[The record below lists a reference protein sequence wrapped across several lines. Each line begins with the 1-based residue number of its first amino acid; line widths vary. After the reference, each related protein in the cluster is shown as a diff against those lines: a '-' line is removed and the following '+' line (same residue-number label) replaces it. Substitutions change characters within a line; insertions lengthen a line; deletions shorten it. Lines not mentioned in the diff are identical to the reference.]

1 MSKDSNASAS
11 ACLVKK
17 IRREIRAEAIKALE
31 RWGKNDSV
39 ALQVEALIG
48 SLDDTLSDEV
58 VLSELRAMNA
68 NGAPS
73 VEVFASVK

>member
-1 MSKDSNASAS
+1 
-11 ACLVKK
+11 VKE

-31 RWGKNDSV
+31 HWGKNDSV

-68 NGAPS
+68 ANGLPI

>member
-1 MSKDSNASAS
+1 MKE
-11 ACLVKK
+11 
-17 IRREIRAEAIKALE
+17 IRREIRAEANEVLE

-58 VLSELRAMNA
+58 ILSELRAMKAA
-68 NGAPS
+68 NGLPF

>member
-1 MSKDSNASAS
+1 M
-11 ACLVKK
+11 KK
-17 IRREIRAEAIKALE
+17 IRREIRAEAIKVLE
-31 RWGKNDSV
+31 RWGKNDWV
-39 ALQVEALIG
+39 GLQIEALIG

-68 NGAPS
+68 ADGLPF

>member
-1 MSKDSNASAS
+1 M
-11 ACLVKK
+11 LVKK
-17 IRREIRAEAIKALE
+17 IRREIRAEAIKVPE
-31 RWGKNDSV
+31 RWGKNDWV

-58 VLSELRAMNA
+58 ILSELRAKNAA
-68 NGAPS
+68 NGLPF

>member
-1 MSKDSNASAS
+1 MKQ
-11 ACLVKK
+11 

-39 ALQVEALIG
+39 ALQLQALLG

-58 VLSELRAMNA
+58 ILSGSRAMNA
-68 NGAPS
+68 ANGLPF

>member
-1 MSKDSNASAS
+1 
-11 ACLVKK
+11 VKK
-17 IRREIRAEAIKALE
+17 IRREIRAEAIKVIE

-58 VLSELRAMNA
+58 ILSELRAMNA
-68 NGAPS
+68 A
-73 VEVFASVK
+73 VAY

>member
-1 MSKDSNASAS
+1 MKE
-11 ACLVKK
+11 
-17 IRREIRAEAIKALE
+17 IRREIRAEAIKVLE

-39 ALQVEALIG
+39 ALQIEALIG

-58 VLSELRAMNA
+58 ILSELRAMNA
-68 NGAPS
+68 ANGLPF

>member
-1 MSKDSNASAS
+1 
-11 ACLVKK
+11 VKGL
-17 IRREIRAEAIKALE
+17 RREIRAEAINVLE

-58 VLSELRAMNA
+58 ILSELRAMSA
-68 NGAPS
+68 AHGLPF